1 MNTNTKRITHY
12 ITALIS
18 VVVLV
23 CIDQFTKYLVVGHL
37 KDRPAY
43 VLIRNIFQLEYLEN
57 RGAAFGILQNQRV
70 FFYISVLLITAAVI
84 WFYSKVPMEKKYLP
98 LRICAVLIVG
108 GAFGNCIDRIRL
120 NYVVDFFYFKL
131 IDFPIF
137 NVADISLTCG
147 TALLIID
154 VLFLKER
161 SILAIDDKKRSA
173 NTEPGESVDEQNASA
188 TKDDRTEEKSH
199 AAQSNGN

>member
-57 RGAAFGILQNQRV
+57 RGAAFGIFQNQRW
-70 FFYISVLLITAAVI
+70 FFVI
-84 WFYSKVPMEKKYLP
+84 MTVVILVIVSWFYGRTPVEKRYLP
-98 LRICAVLIVG
+98 LRICMIILTA
-108 GAFGNCIDRIRL
+108 GAIGNFIDRLTRG
-120 NYVVDFFYFKL
+120 YVVDFFYFSL

-137 NVADISLTCG
+137 NVADIYVTVTFIVLV
-147 TALLIID
+147 LLIFFYYKD
-154 VLFLKER
+154 EDF
-161 SILAIDDKKRSA
+161 SIYSRRQ
-173 NTEPGESVDEQNASA
+173 EQ
-188 TKDDRTEEKSH
+188 KH
-199 AAQSNGN
+199 AD

>member
-98 LRICAVLIVG
+98 LRICAVLILS

-120 NYVVDFFYFKL
+120 NYVVDFLYFKL
-131 IDFPIF
+131 INFPIF
-137 NVADISLTCG
+137 NVADIYVTV
-147 TALLIID
+147 AAFLLVILI
-154 VLFLKER
+154 LIYYKE
-161 SILAIDDKKRSA
+161 DDLERIF
-173 NTEPGESVDEQNASA
+173 
-188 TKDDRTEEKSH
+188 H
-199 AAQSNGN
+199 

>member
-1 MNTNTKRITHY
+1 MNTNTKRITNY

-84 WFYSKVPMEKKYLP
+84 WFYSKVPMERKYLP

-108 GAFGNCIDRIRL
+108 GAFGNCIVRIRL

-137 NVADISLTCG
+137 NVADIYVTV
-147 TALLIID
+147 AAFLLVILIL
-154 VLFLKER
+154 VYYKEEDLERIFHR
-161 SILAIDDKKRSA
+161 S
-173 NTEPGESVDEQNASA
+173 
-188 TKDDRTEEKSH
+188 
-199 AAQSNGN
+199 

>member
-1 MNTNTKRITHY
+1 MKQQSKTIQKKAFIG
-12 ITALIS
+12 ILCSVILIF
-18 VVVLV
+18 L
-23 CIDQFTKYLVVGHL
+23 DQFTKYLVVGHL

-98 LRICAVLIVG
+98 LRICAVLILS

-120 NYVVDFFYFKL
+120 NYVVDFLYFKL
-131 IDFPIF
+131 INFPIF
-137 NVADISLTCG
+137 NVADIYVTV
-147 TALLIID
+147 AAFLLVILI
-154 VLFLKER
+154 LIYYKE
-161 SILAIDDKKRSA
+161 DDLERIF
-173 NTEPGESVDEQNASA
+173 
-188 TKDDRTEEKSH
+188 H
-199 AAQSNGN
+199 